1 MGRHCIKIF
10 LFLLIAHI
18 GILRAGAD
26 SLSVAADTA
35 ESVSIENV
43 LDSSLIKKIALNP
56 DFQYKQEEISKS
68 PIQEIWDNIMLFFF
82 KVISKI
88 VESLFGIKMS
98 KTTSNIIFWVFII
111 VILAAIGWF
120 FFRTKRQ
127 LFTNSGISITD
138 TDEISIE
145 NLSYTDEF
153 NRAYQNQNYKPAI
166 RFLLLHTIKFLDEV
180 GAIKYIPGKTL
191 YDYQY
196 EIKNSVVRSK
206 FAEICYV
213 YEYVWFGN
221 FDATKSMCDLV
232 NEKMI
237 LLTQNQQ
244 R

>member
-26 SLSVAADTA
+26 TLSVAIDTTEKVA
-35 ESVSIENV
+35 IENV

-56 DFQYKQEEISKS
+56 DFQYKQEEIRKS
-68 PIQEIWDNIMLFFF
+68 PIKEMWENIMLFFF

-88 VESLFGIKMS
+88 AESLFGIKVS
-98 KTTSNIIFWVFII
+98 KTTSTVIFWVFILI
-111 VILAAIGWF
+111 ILAAIGWF

-127 LFTNSGISITD
+127 ILTDSGLSIAD
-138 TDEISIE
+138 VDEISIE
-145 NLSYTDEF
+145 NLSYTDEY

-166 RFLLLHTIKFLDEV
+166 RFLLLHTIKFLDEE
-180 GAIKYIPGKTL
+180 GIIKYIPGKTL
-191 YDYQY
+191 YEYQY
-196 EIKNSVVRSK
+196 EIKNQDIRSK

-232 NEKMI
+232 NDKMI
-237 LLTQNQQ
+237 QLTKNQQ